1 MATIRATCVDCGDVE
16 LTTADV
22 RVRVCIED
30 NAGSYHFRC
39 PHCAMAVVKPAEPRI
54 VDLLVASGVELS
66 TWRLPAELFEPRF
79 GDRINHDD
87 LLDFHELLERDDWF
101 DTVVEM
107 IRQVFSL
114 PVASASPE
122 RRSSPAIGWFA
133 SNQGVSRG
141 VLGCFLCCSWPLGR
155 C

>member
-1 MATIRATCVDCGDVE
+1 MTTIHSADGVGEDSGQEAFGMATIRATCMDCGDVE

-87 LLDFHELLERDDWF
+87 LLDFHELLDHDDWF

-107 IRQVFSL
+107 TRK
-114 PVASASPE
+114 
-122 RRSSPAIGWFA
+122 
-133 SNQGVSRG
+133 
-141 VLGCFLCCSWPLGR
+141 
-155 C
+155 